1 MLKAMFDIFEP
12 TEKQLTSA
20 AIMRLRISMVFGF
33 FALPIFAAI
42 EVLALSGSA
51 RMAAIIVGIIC
62 YIGLVYG
69 LITRMANRLWVPEKY
84 LDESEIEIK
93 RRSASLAYQI
103 MMFTVAALIAT
114 FFVLSQQGSDFT
126 VSARALVYLFG
137 SLMCAFFCFQ
147 TFVAAMMIKPLSDGD
162 IEITSMDKRYGFIMA
177 GCLMTLALIGAAIGY
192 LLN

>member
-12 TEKQLTSA
+12 TEKQLTPA

-33 FALPIFAAI
+33 FALPIFAAV
-42 EVLALSGSA
+42 ELLPLEDSV
-51 RMAAIIVGIIC
+51 RMVAIIMGVIC

-69 LITRMANRLWVPEKY
+69 LVTRMANRLWVPEKY

-114 FFVLSQQGSDFT
+114 FFVLSPKGSDFT
-126 VSARALVYLFG
+126 VSARSLVYLFG

-162 IEITSMDKRYGFIMA
+162 IEVTPMDKRYGLII
-177 GCLMTLALIGAAIGY
+177 GGGLITLTLIGAVIGY
-192 LLN
+192 LAN